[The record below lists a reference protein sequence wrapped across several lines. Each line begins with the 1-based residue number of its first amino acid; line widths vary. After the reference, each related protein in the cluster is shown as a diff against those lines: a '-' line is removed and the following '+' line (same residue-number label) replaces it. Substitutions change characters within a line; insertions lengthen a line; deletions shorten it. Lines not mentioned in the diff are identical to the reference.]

1 MNNNYIVEQKDG
13 KWVVLHTI
21 DGSLYETVGSYSD
34 VTEARLAAKDLN
46 ETTKPLNYQFLD

>member
-34 VTEARLAAKDLN
+34 VTEARLAAKELN
-46 ETTKPLNYQFLD
+46 ETAKPLNYQFLD

>member
-1 MNNNYIVEQKDG
+1 MNNYIVEQKDG

-34 VTEARLAAKDLN
+34 VDAARVAACELN
-46 ETTKPLNYQFLD
+46 GTVKPLTYQFLD

>member
-1 MNNNYIVEQKDG
+1 MNNYIVEQKDG

-34 VTEARLAAKDLN
+34 VAQARIAAKVLN
-46 ETTKPLNYQFLD
+46 ETVKPPNYQFLD

>member
-34 VTEARLAAKDLN
+34 AAEARLAAKELN
-46 ETTKPLNYQFLD
+46 ETAKPLNYQFLD